1 MDSELQAAF
10 ASKLLKEREAAVSK
24 LEDLL
29 SQASQMVSAVDK
41 KVLTLGR
48 QKQKDIAGLHR
59 VQEMCQYLQQ
69 RMKEEIQQIQVQK
82 QTSSLIPISSL
93 PSVSSIVNGRRAP
106 SNKIRAQISHEAFL
120 WRYKCSLTPLL
131 EASNRFQNLSAFLS
145 RPNF

>member
-24 LEDLL
+24 LEDIL